1 LKAWRVEPETQISSR
16 LILPNSTSDVIAC
29 KAGSEQLGLLAQLR
43 CILGQPLC
51 ECRCLLETTPLLHAL
66 FFPIGGRRERCS
78 GVLIT
83 DKCHGPLG
91 GEVNLRGA
99 GP

>member
-16 LILPNSTSDVIAC
+16 LILPNSTYDVIAC

-66 FFPIGGRRERCS
+66 FLSYWR
-78 GVLIT
+78 
-83 DKCHGPLG
+83 KA
-91 GEVNLRGA
+91 GA
-99 GP
+99 LFWRSHHR